1 MKANAKKTVSHM
13 KENILK
19 ASQTSNLLVTDI
31 RGCYSF
37 ASAVEEIMV
46 RSILQKAVE
55 LERQLSEFN
64 SAINNGK

>member
-1 MKANAKKTVSHM
+1 M
-13 KENILK
+13 KEAVTK
-19 ASQTSNLLVTDI
+19 ASQTANLLVTDI
-31 RGCYSF
+31 RGCYSS
-37 ASAVEEIMV
+37 ASAVEEIVV